1 MRGKKASTILFLT
14 VMGFSYFER
23 MIKKSN
29 NQKPALIISTLSAFL
44 TPFMV
49 SAINVA
55 LPSLGKEFGLDAIS
69 LSWVAT
75 SYILA
80 AAIFLIPFGRLA
92 DIQGRKKIFIYGVS
106 LFTIFSFLIVTS
118 NSGTMLIALRALQG
132 MSSAMIFGTS
142 MAILISVTPPT
153 KHGRVLGINVAAVY
167 LGLSVGPFLSGLL
180 TQYFGWRSIFYV
192 NVILGIVIIVLTIW
206 KLKGEWAEAKV
217 DKFDFAGSIF
227 FSLTLLLLMY
237 GSSKPPHAAGIY
249 TVIGSAIFLIVF
261 ILWENRIQNPV
272 LNIKLFSENTV
283 FAFSNLAAL
292 INYSATSAVTFLLS
306 FYLQYVKGLSPQ
318 AAGIVLVSQPI
329 FMTIVSPI
337 AGRLSDKI
345 EPRILASIGMT
356 LSVIGL
362 GLFVTIGSESSL
374 TFVIMNLVI
383 LGIGFG
389 LFSSPNTN
397 AVMSSVRKEV
407 YGIATATLG
416 TMRLTGQMLSMGIV
430 MLIFSLNVGRIQIT
444 PEYYPQFLASMRMA
458 FIVFASLARG
468 KVR

>member
-1 MRGKKASTILFLT
+1 MEDT
-14 VMGFSYFER
+14 
-23 MIKKSN
+23 N

-49 SAINVA
+49 SALNVA

-92 DIQGRKKIFIYGVS
+92 DIHGRKKIFTYGVS
-106 LFTIFSFLIVTS
+106 LFTFFSFLIVIS
-118 NSGTMLIALRALQG
+118 NSGTILIVLRALQG

-153 KHGRVLGINVAAVY
+153 KRGRVLGVNVAAVY
-167 LGLSVGPFLSGLL
+167 LGLSVGPFLGGLL
-180 TQYFGWRSIFYV
+180 TQHFGWRSIFYV
-192 NVILGIVIIVLTIW
+192 NVILGLAIIVLTIW
-206 KLKGEWAEAKV
+206 KLKGEWAEAKG
-217 DKFDFAGSIF
+217 DKFDFAGSVF
-227 FSLTLLLLMY
+227 FSLTLLSLMY
-237 GSSKPPHAAGIY
+237 GSSKLHQAEGVYA
-249 TVIGSAIFLIVF
+249 VIGSVIFLIIF
-261 ILWENRIQNPV
+261 ILWERRIQNPV
-272 LNIKLFSENTV
+272 LSIKLFSENTV

-374 TFVIMNLVI
+374 TFVIINLVI

-430 MLIFSLNVGRIQIT
+430 MLIFSLTVGRIQIT
-444 PEYYPQFLASMRMA
+444 P
-458 FIVFASLARG
+458 
-468 KVR
+468 

>member
-1 MRGKKASTILFLT
+1 M
-14 VMGFSYFER
+14 E
-23 MIKKSN
+23 
-29 NQKPALIISTLSAFL
+29 
-44 TPFMV
+44 
-49 SAINVA
+49 
-55 LPSLGKEFGLDAIS
+55 E
-69 LSWVAT
+69 
-75 SYILA
+75 
-80 AAIFLIPFGRLA
+80 
-92 DIQGRKKIFIYGVS
+92 KIFIYGVS
-106 LFTIFSFLIVTS
+106 LFTIFSFLIVAS
-118 NSGTMLIALRALQG
+118 NSGTMLIVLRALQG
-132 MSSAMIFGTS
+132 LGSAMIFGTG

-153 KHGRVLGINVAAVY
+153 KRGRVLGINVAAVY
-167 LGLSVGPFLSGLL
+167 LGLSIGPFLGGLL
-180 TQYFGWRSIFYV
+180 TQHFGWRSIFYV

-206 KLKGEWAEAKV
+206 KLKGEWAEAKG

-237 GSSKPPHAAGIY
+237 GSSKLPHAAGIY
-249 TVIGSAIFLIVF
+249 TIIGSVIALIIF
-261 ILWENRIQNPV
+261 ILWEKRIQNPV

-374 TFVIMNLVI
+374 AFVMMNLVI

-397 AVMSSVRKEV
+397 AVMSSVQKEV

-430 MLIFSLNVGRIQIT
+430 MLIFSLTVGRIQIT
-444 PEYYPQFLASMRMA
+444 PEYYEQFVSSMRLA
-458 FIVFASLARG
+458 FIIFAALCFVGIFASLARG